1 MVEEKKKN
9 YPQNEEIFHPAKN
22 RTVTRKKLSRIT
34 FDHISKLGEEFLGQ
48 LFCPLN
54 ENEADLAKITS
65 RH

>member
-1 MVEEKKKN
+1 MIEEKKKS
-9 YPQNEEIFHPAKN
+9 YPQNEEILKI
-22 RTVTRKKLSRIT
+22 VQLQEKKLSRIT